1 MARIKSSLSAKVF
14 IILALL
20 LTLCC
25 LVIYGVIMLTLP
37 RSYSIVATDRVSS
50 EIDGLVN
57 TLSNTSIT
65 EADEVLDDFC
75 TKNRASIILSIGT
88 FSRVYGALDASAS
101 DYMTSGVSVNF
112 SDVRGAAFLNITAP
126 VSAGRELNM
135 AFLELLPWLLCL
147 IILISAAGAF
157 ICSRALVRPVLE
169 LSNISNRMANLDMTW
184 EFRSERTDELG
195 QLARSLDTLS
205 RRLDSALKT
214 LEDANR
220 QLRADMEHITALSA
234 QRRDFFAAASH
245 ELKTPLTILR
255 GQVESMLMGIGK
267 YKDVQAS
274 LPETLR
280 EVENMERLV
289 GEILSVSKLEMEG
302 MQGCNEAVSMRD
314 ILSESV
320 EALRPL
326 AEEKEINISA
336 IFNSEPVVAGS
347 PVLIERAM
355 HNIVGNAVRHSP
367 NGSDVT
373 IELDNSLL
381 TVMNTGVT
389 IPDDDLPDMF
399 TPFHRIDKSRNRS
412 TGGSGLGLYIVK
424 TIFDLHGFKYKI
436 ENKDDAVLFTVEFG
450 A

>member
-1 MARIKSSLSAKVF
+1 
-14 IILALL
+14 
-20 LTLCC
+20 
-25 LVIYGVIMLTLP
+25 ML
-37 RSYSIVATDRVSS
+37 
-50 EIDGLVN
+50 
-57 TLSNTSIT
+57 
-65 EADEVLDDFC
+65 
-75 TKNRASIILSIGT
+75 
-88 FSRVYGALDASAS
+88 
-101 DYMTSGVSVNF
+101 
-112 SDVRGAAFLNITAP
+112 
-126 VSAGRELNM
+126 
-135 AFLELLPWLLCL
+135 
-147 IILISAAGAF
+147 
-157 ICSRALVRPVLE
+157 
-169 LSNISNRMANLDMTW
+169 
-184 EFRSERTDELG
+184 FRS
-195 QLARSLDTLS
+195 
-205 RRLDSALKT
+205 
-214 LEDANR
+214 
-220 QLRADMEHITALSA
+220 
-234 QRRDFFAAASH
+234 
-245 ELKTPLTILR
+245 
-255 GQVESMLMGIGK
+255 
-267 YKDVQAS
+267 
-274 LPETLR
+274 
-280 EVENMERLV
+280 
-289 GEILSVSKLEMEG
+289 
-302 MQGCNEAVSMRD
+302 AVSMRD

-347 PVLIERAM
+347 PVLIERAI